1 MEITILEN
9 QLTPEEFI
17 ALYTSVGW
25 TPPCAGQVR
34 AALENSLAVFTAVS
48 GSSTAGMV
56 RVTGDGTMTFL
67 IKDAAVAPE
76 FQGIGVGRL
85 LISAAED
92 FIRTC
97 LKPGWAA
104 SAELISS
111 SGKER
116 FYEKLGYRSKYGTG
130 MIKMIRR

>member
-1 MEITILEN
+1 MEITILEK

-56 RVTGDGTMTFL
+56 RVTGDGAMTFL
-67 IKDAAVAPE
+67 IKDAAVA
-76 FQGIGVGRL
+76 
-85 LISAAED
+85 
-92 FIRTC
+92 IRN
-97 LKPGWAA
+97 
-104 SAELISS
+104 
-111 SGKER
+111 R
-116 FYEKLGYRSKYGTG
+116 HDQND
-130 MIKMIRR
+130 

>member
-56 RVTGDGTMTFL
+56 RVTGDGAMTFL

-76 FQGIGVGRL
+76 FQRIGVGRL
-85 LISAAED
+85 LIS
-92 FIRTC
+92 R
-97 LKPGWAA
+97 
-104 SAELISS
+104 
-111 SGKER
+111 
-116 FYEKLGYRSKYGTG
+116 
-130 MIKMIRR
+130 